1 MMGIIYFEN
10 GVQKCIEKYDPLPD
24 YDREERRSKKYYR
37 RSEGLPR
44 GWW

>member
-1 MMGIIYFEN
+1 MSIIYFEN